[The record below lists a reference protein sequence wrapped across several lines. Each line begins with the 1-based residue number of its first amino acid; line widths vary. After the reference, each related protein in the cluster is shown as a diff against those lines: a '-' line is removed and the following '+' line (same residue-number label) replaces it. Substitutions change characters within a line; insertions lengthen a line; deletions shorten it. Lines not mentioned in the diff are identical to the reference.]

1 MNLSRA
7 TFVTALA
14 ATALAASAPKPARA
28 CGGCFVPPSESTV
41 VTDHRMAFS
50 LSKQQ
55 TVLWDQIRYSGD
67 PANFAWVLPVREGT
81 KIELSNEEWF
91 AALDASTQPTVVAP
105 NRFGGGAGCALTG
118 CAADNAS
125 STASEGSGS
134 SVTVLNQAIVG
145 PYETATL
152 RSTDPDALTKWL
164 RANDYTIPVPIEP
177 TIRAYVNER
186 FDFLAMRLRPD
197 CGVRAMQPVRI
208 VSPGADPTLPLRM
221 VAAGVGANVGL
232 TLYVISEGR
241 YRAAAPFAEVEIDD
255 SQLLWDRVKNS
266 SNYQALSEAA
276 LKQNDGRSWIV
287 EYSDKPQI
295 NPFAT
300 SRSGSAAAS
309 SQSFFGASRT
319 PGLYDAYIELCRDP
333 NFFSSRSGFSSVSSS
348 SSSSSGQVNTP
359 CERPIAKADSGAP
372 KQDAGQTQGDGGIGD
387 GEDPGTS
394 SSGGSSGT
402 SSSSSGFGTSS
413 SGGAAPRDCSRLDD
427 LAVAT
432 AGMVASDVWLTRM
445 RAFLPSNTLALGDL
459 KLEAHPSQVAISN
472 VHQALYYQDEERP
485 ASGSRSSCD
494 AAPKRHE
501 AYGSWTLVGI
511 GALAFSTWLRRRR
524 RP

>member
-1 MNLSRA
+1 
-7 TFVTALA
+7 
-14 ATALAASAPKPARA
+14 
-28 CGGCFVPPSESTV
+28 V

-67 PANFAWVLPVREGT
+67 PSNFAWVLPVREGT

-91 AALDASTQPTVVAP
+91 AALDAATQPTVVAP

-118 CAADNAS
+118 CAASD
-125 STASEGSGS
+125 STSAEGSSAGS
-134 SVTVLNQAIVG
+134 TVTVLNQAIVG

-152 RSTDPDALTKWL
+152 RSSDPEALTKWL
-164 RANDYTIPVPIEP
+164 RANDYTIPTQIEP
-177 TIRAYVNER
+177 TIRAYVSER

-221 VAAGVGANVGL
+221 VAAGVGVNVGL

-241 YRAAAPFAEVEIDD
+241 YRAAAPFVEVEIDD
-255 SQLLWDRVKNS
+255 SQLLWDRVKNG

-276 LKQNDGRSWIV
+276 LQQNGGRSWIV

-295 NPFAT
+295 DPTAT
-300 SRSGSAAAS
+300 SRSGNTAAS
-309 SQSFFGASRT
+309 SQSFFGVGNT
-319 PGLYDAYIELCRDP
+319 PGLYDAYIELCRNP
-333 NFFSSRSGFSSVSSS
+333 NFFNRSGISSISSSS
-348 SSSSSGQVNTP
+348 SSSSSGQVNVPCDRPAATP
-359 CERPIAKADSGAP
+359 DSGAP
-372 KQDAGQTQGDGGIGD
+372 KADAGQGQGGIGD
-387 GEDPGTS
+387 GEDPG
-394 SSGGSSGT
+394 
-402 SSSSSGFGTSS
+402 SSSSSGSSGKSSS
-413 SGGAAPRDCSRLDD
+413 SGAAPSAGKDCNRLDD
-427 LAVAT
+427 LSVAT
-432 AGMVASDVWLTRM
+432 RGMVVNDVWLTRM

-459 KLEAHPSQVAISN
+459 KLEAHPSQVAVSN
-472 VHQALYYQDEERP
+472 MHQALYYQDEERP

-501 AYGSWTLVGI
+501 AYGSWTLLGI
-511 GALAFSTWLRRRR
+511 GAVALSAWLRRRQ